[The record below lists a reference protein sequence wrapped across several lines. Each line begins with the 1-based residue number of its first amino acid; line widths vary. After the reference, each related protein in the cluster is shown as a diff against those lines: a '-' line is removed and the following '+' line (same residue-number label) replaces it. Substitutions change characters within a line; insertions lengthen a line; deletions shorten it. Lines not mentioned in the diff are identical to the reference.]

1 MKAVFEKA
9 RAWIELDEKAL
20 RNNIEILR
28 KLLPE
33 GGRLIPAV
41 KANAYGHGNAFITRV
56 MQDAGITDF
65 CVACVDEAVEMR
77 ENGIKGDILI
87 LGYTNPAQFDLLYKY
102 NLIQTAVDFSYAEEM
117 SKYGK
122 PLRVHIGIDTGM
134 HRLGEPAENIDRL
147 REMFFMEN
155 LHTEAALTHLCASDS
170 DAPSDIEFTNMQID
184 KFYHTIDTLRKEGC
198 EIPKLHLQAS
208 YGLLNYSELAA
219 DFARVGIAV
228 YGMKTARN
236 DYDKFNTD
244 AELRPV
250 LSLKARVSSV
260 REIKAGESVGY
271 GLAFT
276 AERDMKIAALSIGYA
291 DGLPRAL
298 SGGVGKVL
306 INGERAPII
315 GRVCMDQTIVDISGA
330 AEVCAGDTA
339 VIIGKSGNDEISAYE
354 IAEDAGTITN
364 EILSRLG
371 TRLTRVML

>member
-1 MKAVFEKA
+1 M
-9 RAWIELDEKAL
+9 
-20 RNNIEILR
+20 
-28 KLLPE
+28 
-33 GGRLIPAV
+33 
-41 KANAYGHGNAFITRV
+41 
-56 MQDAGITDF
+56 
-65 CVACVDEAVEMR
+65 
-77 ENGIKGDILI
+77 
-87 LGYTNPAQFDLLYKY
+87 
-102 NLIQTAVDFSYAEEM
+102 
-117 SKYGK
+117 
-122 PLRVHIGIDTGM
+122 
-134 HRLGEPAENIDRL
+134 
-147 REMFFMEN
+147 
-155 LHTEAALTHLCASDS
+155 
-170 DAPSDIEFTNMQID
+170 
-184 KFYHTIDTLRKEGC
+184 
-198 EIPKLHLQAS
+198 
-208 YGLLNYSELAA
+208 
-219 DFARVGIAV
+219 
-228 YGMKTARN
+228 
-236 DYDKFNTD
+236 
-244 AELRPV
+244 

-371 TRLTRVML
+371 HAPHACNVIE